1 MPDVVFSK
9 KLESLRQCGD
19 KLLKEAKEAKEL
31 ISNFDI
37 SPKVQSSFTQDLIMM
52 LKMNI
57 QNKCVTL
64 SSGSD
69 LKS

>member
-1 MPDVVFSK
+1 MSDVVFSK